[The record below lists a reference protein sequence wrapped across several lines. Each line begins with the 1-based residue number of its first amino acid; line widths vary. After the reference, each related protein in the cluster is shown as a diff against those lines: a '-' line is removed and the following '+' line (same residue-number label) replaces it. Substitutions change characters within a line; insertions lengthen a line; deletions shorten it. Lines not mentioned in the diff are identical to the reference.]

1 MHDVGLYRKYSEPMS
16 RMLARC
22 AVLYMLLGGSSL
34 ASSVARRCLDS
45 EFGFTDACTERF
57 VDNYGCILAH
67 CYEECVYKWDNVLSR
82 SPNREGARLSP
93 CLLCD
98 EMHCSPKF
106 IETAG
111 ANRRCS
117 GTLTDIKRPAEEVC
131 SHVNA
136 IE

>member
-1 MHDVGLYRKYSEPMS
+1 
-16 RMLARC
+16 MLARC
-22 AVLYMLLGGSSL
+22 AVSYMLLGGSAV
-34 ASSVARRCLDS
+34 ASIVARECLRY
-45 EFGFTDACTERF
+45 EFGFTEACTERF

-67 CYEECVYKWDNVLSR
+67 CYKECVYKWDNVLSN
-82 SPNREGARLSP
+82 SPNTKGTNLSP

-117 GTLTDIKRPAEEVC
+117 GTLTDIRRPLEEVC
-131 SHVNA
+131 SVVNA
-136 IE
+136 L